1 MTTSSSMVERAAI
14 PALIERL
21 EKAEGPDR
29 EIDVLLWREFGWSE
43 IRDPERNSVT
53 DILGPDVRVNT
64 RTISE
69 AIDLFLHT
77 DANGIARA
85 WNVPRLTASLDA
97 ALALVERVLPE
108 RGWFVG
114 SRDDGSDLYCA
125 GVDGELQHTGST
137 PWGPSESYRE
147 PIQAESR
154 TPPIALLIAALKA
167 IAQTDGMQG

>member
-97 ALALVERVLPE
+97 ALALVERVLP
-108 RGWFVG
+108 GWRAQFWQQRSG
-114 SRDDGSDLYCA
+114 RWHARLIRDVHYALVTTEDEDRTRDGDDEIA
-125 GVDGELQHTGST
+125 G
-137 PWGPSESYRE
+137 
-147 PIQAESR
+147 AR
-154 TPPIALLIAALKA
+154 TAPIALLIAALKA